1 MAKRAD
7 DPSTIVAR
15 QGEWA
20 ECLVCVASR
29 QKCMRT
35 SVKQQNYL
43 HSSGQIGWIP
53 QVKTVFGLR
62 TPPPPLWGQC
72 GGTFSPVAVHKCSI
86 IPSRLPRM
94 PSADQLITMC
104 CAASTCST
112 YNNSTTQYISI
123 NICYIKPESSLL
135 LFDQISSDE

>member
-62 TPPPPLWGQC
+62 TPPPPPPLLRVQH
-72 GGTFSPVAVHKCSI
+72 GGTFPPVAVNKYSI

-104 CAASTCST
+104 LAAST
-112 YNNSTTQYISI
+112 
-123 NICYIKPESSLL
+123 
-135 LFDQISSDE
+135 